1 MYRSIRQIHLFT
13 AFVLTVFVLMYFVS
27 GFVMIFEDSFQRKDT
42 SVSVLERHIPGI
54 GAASGDTLVSLV
66 KESFGVSG
74 QYQVRRNNS
83 GTLLTFR
90 HPGKEVQVVVL
101 TQSDSARCTIRKK
114 NLVSVLHQFHRL
126 HGYYGGPNYVAWA
139 IMYDLAA
146 MSMILFAFTGVFLWY
161 KTEHIRWPG
170 WLILGVFTLLIAFT
184 IYYLHV
190 IH

>member
-1 MYRSIRQIHLFT
+1 MYKSIRQIHLFA

-42 SVSVLERHIPGI
+42 GVSVLKRHIPGI

-66 KESFGVSG
+66 KETFGVRG
-74 QYQVRRNNS
+74 QYQIRRNNS
-83 GTLLTFR
+83 GTVLTFR
-90 HPGKEVQVVVL
+90 HPGKEVQVVVQTL
-101 TQSDSARCTIRKK
+101 SDSTTCTIRKK

-126 HGYYGGPNYVAWA
+126 HGYYGGANYIAWA

-146 MSMILFAFTGVFLWY
+146 MSMILFAITGVFLWY
-161 KTEHIRWPG
+161 KTERVRWPG
-170 WLILGVFTLLIAFT
+170 WLILGAFTMLTAFT

-190 IH
+190 LH